1 LEYFEYA
8 YDMVSSSSILRNRVV
23 GWEAP
28 APVPAVGSP
37 TTADEVPDPSETPLS
52 SVSENAVSSVGTF
65 EDAGE
70 ASSTC
75 RQFDWETPVSS
86 TTVVGPLA
94 TTVDEISA
102 PSEILFVASA
112 TPEGASRLVTG
123 SE

>member
-1 LEYFEYA
+1 
-8 YDMVSSSSILRNRVV
+8 MT
-23 GWEAP
+23 
-28 APVPAVGSP
+28 AVDNP

-52 SVSENAVSSVGTF
+52 SVSEQAVSLVGNS

-75 RQFDWETPVSS
+75 RQFYRETQVSS
-86 TTVVGPLA
+86 PTVAGPSA

-102 PSEILFVASA
+102 PSEIPYAASA